1 MAIAVK
7 NLRLK
12 FPEAQARLFTDL
24 ELTIEDKEKV
34 LIVGPSGSGKSTLL
48 NVLGGLIPNVI
59 DVPMKADQLEL
70 PNSGAYVFQDP
81 DSQFTMPTVAEELAF
96 IMENRQVEREDMDQ
110 RIVQILST
118 VGLDIDPAA
127 AIHTLSG
134 GMKQKLAIAS
144 ALLQQADTLFLDEP
158 TSMLDEG
165 SAEHLWE
172 TIQQMW
178 DGRTVVIIE
187 HRVENIWDKVDRV
200 ILMDDQGRIDRIGP
214 PDEMLENHRDALD
227 AFGVWHPESWHNA
240 PRLPEI
246 KAQSDVLLEAR
257 DLVVRRG
264 KRQLLTIDALDIWKG
279 EWITLE
285 GDNGTGKTSLLLALM
300 KLIPSD
306 GDIQF
311 KIKKVKKQKH
321 YNGALYPV
329 FQNPELQFITN
340 TVFDEV
346 FINLELHFD
355 REEAKQKADALIE
368 RLGLGKVR
376 HLHPLEIS
384 TGQKRRLSVATA
396 AGGIPEIIILD
407 EPTFGL
413 DQRHAFRL
421 LQMLH
426 DMVKSGT
433 TIIMITHDEEIKIR
447 YPSRRLR
454 IEDGTLMEGGGSD
467 D

>member
-1 MAIAVK
+1 MGIAVR

-24 ELTIEDKEKV
+24 DLKIEDEEKV

-59 DVPMKADQLEL
+59 NVPMKADQLAL
-70 PNSGAYVFQDP
+70 PDSAAYVFQDP
-81 DSQFTMPTVAEELAF
+81 DAQFTMPTVAEELAF
-96 IMENRQVEREDMDQ
+96 VMENRQVRAEDMDQ
-110 RIVQILST
+110 QLKEALGT
-118 VGLDIDPAA
+118 VGLDVDPIT
-127 AIHTLSG
+127 AIQTLSG

-158 TSMLDEG
+158 TSMLDDG
-165 SAEHLWE
+165 SASHLWE

-178 DGRTVVIIE
+178 KGRTVVIIE
-187 HRVENIWDKVDRV
+187 HRVEDIWDKVDRV
-200 ILMDDQGRIDRIGP
+200 ILMDDAGRIDRMAC
-214 PDEMLENHRDALD
+214 PDEMLKNHRDALD
-227 AFGVWHPESWHNA
+227 AFGVWHPESWCNA
-240 PRLPEI
+240 PEFSEI
-246 KAQSDVLLEAR
+246 EAQPDVLLEAR
-257 DLVVRRG
+257 HLMVNRG
-264 KRQLLTIDALDIWKG
+264 SRQLLTIDALDIRKG

-300 KLIPSD
+300 RLIPSK
-306 GDIQF
+306 GDVLF
-311 KIKKVKKQKH
+311 KNRKVRKPKH
-321 YNGALYPV
+321 YGGALYPV

-355 REEAKQKADALIE
+355 KGEAERRAGALLD
-368 RLGLGKVR
+368 RLGLGKVG

-421 LQMLH
+421 LEMLH

-433 TIIMITHDEEIKIR
+433 TIIMITHDEEIKVR

-454 IEDGTLMEGGGSD
+454 IEEGKLVEEAGFD
-467 D
+467 A